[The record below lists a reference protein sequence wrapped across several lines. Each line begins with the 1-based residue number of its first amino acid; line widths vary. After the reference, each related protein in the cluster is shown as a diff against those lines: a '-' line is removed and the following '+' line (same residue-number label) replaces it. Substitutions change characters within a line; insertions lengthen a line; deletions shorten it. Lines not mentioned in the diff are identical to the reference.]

1 MPKADRI
8 WESLRCD
15 ETAVAH
21 LSNELRVS
29 PVTARLL
36 CIRGLDDPLSARR
49 FLAPSLEDLLDP
61 FRLTDLP
68 VAVDRILRAIANKER
83 IAIH

>member
-1 MPKADRI
+1 MPRADRI

-15 ETAVAH
+15 ETAVTQ

-49 FLAPSLEDLLDP
+49 FLSPSLDDLLDP
-61 FRLTDLP
+61 NRLT
-68 VAVDRILRAIANKER
+68 ETTTWTG
-83 IAIH
+83 